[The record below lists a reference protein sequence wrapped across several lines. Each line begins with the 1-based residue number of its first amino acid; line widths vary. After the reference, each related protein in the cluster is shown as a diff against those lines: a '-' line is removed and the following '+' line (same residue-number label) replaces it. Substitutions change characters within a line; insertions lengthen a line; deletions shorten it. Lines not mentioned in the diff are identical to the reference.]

1 MPCSHDQTQ
10 NLKSLT
16 NNELRSII
24 CSIRRTISR
33 NRKRCEL
40 VLHLRG
46 LKGLNFTEFLLLL
59 RQEVTP
65 TDKEEIDAI
74 FQQLSQHR
82 PAQYIISKAGFSW
95 LGVRGR

>member
-1 MPCSHDQTQ
+1 MNYAQLFAAYEEQ
-10 NLKSLT
+10 LVAIGEEAESLSFT
-16 NNELRSII
+16 F
-24 CSIRRTISR
+24 
-33 NRKRCEL
+33 
-40 VLHLRG
+40 RG

-82 PAQYIISKAGFSW
+82 PA
-95 LGVRGR
+95 

>member
-1 MPCSHDQTQ
+1 MNYAQLFAAYEEQ
-10 NLKSLT
+10 LVAIGEEAESLSFT
-16 NNELRSII
+16 F
-24 CSIRRTISR
+24 
-33 NRKRCEL
+33 
-40 VLHLRG
+40 RG

-82 PAQYIISKAGFSW
+82 PSQILNLFSKESEFISHHLYRF
-95 LGVRGR
+95 